1 MYLQTD
7 FVHVNWKRHE
17 LFQTMIGMCRFN
29 IAKIII

>member
-17 LFQTMIGMCRFN
+17 LFQTMIERCRFN
-29 IAKIII
+29 VT